1 MQWCDLACLT
11 AGRQQQLTLHLQ
23 LAVDGVAAAAQDGAV
38 CRLLCFNSGGVLL
51 DEDAELQQTIR

>member
-1 MQWCDLACLT
+1 VQWCDLACLT

-23 LAVDGVAAAAQDGAV
+23 LAAAEGAAAAHDGAA

-51 DEDAELQQTIR
+51 DEDAELQQEIR